1 MNWIASGF
9 PGLRF
14 AALGIIGASIF
25 GLGCGAS
32 DTDSGG
38 PRSPERQSSA
48 EYDLARDFFYKGQPR
63 AALDHI
69 RRSVELQDDN
79 SKALY
84 FASIIYMSFC
94 AGDQGFQSP
103 DCNLPEAEKYARLA
117 LKAQEDFR
125 DARNALGQILIDEG
139 KYAEAID
146 TLTPLVKDPAY
157 SAAHLA
163 WGNLGWAQVKAGQV
177 DDGITSLKNAV
188 ATDPQFCVG
197 HYRLARAYEKKGD
210 YPHAEESFTN
220 ALSVENEACKKLQDA
235 YEGRAGVRVRLK
247 NLDGARDDYSKCK
260 DLLPTSKAGQSC
272 SKMLADLTGSPTPPS
287 N

>member
-1 MNWIASGF
+1 M
-9 PGLRF
+9 
-14 AALGIIGASIF
+14 
-25 GLGCGAS
+25 GCGAT
-32 DTDSGG
+32 DTDSSG

-48 EYDLARDFFYKGQPR
+48 EYDLAKDYFYKGQPR

-69 RRSVELQDDN
+69 RRAVDLQDDN

-94 AGDQGFQSP
+94 AGDTGFQSP
-103 DCNLPEAEKYARLA
+103 DCNLVEAEKYARLA

-139 KYAEAID
+139 KFPEAIQ

-163 WGNLGWAQVKAGQV
+163 WGNLGWAQVKLGDV
-177 DDGITSLKNAV
+177 DAGITSLKNAI

-197 HYRLARAYEKKGD
+197 HYRLGRAYEKKGD
-210 YPHAEESFTN
+210 LPHAEESFTN
-220 ALSVENEACKKLQDA
+220 ALNVENEACKKLQDA
-235 YEGRAGVRVRLK
+235 YEGRAGVRVKLR
-247 NLDGARDDYSKCK
+247 NIDGARDDYSKCK

-272 SKMLADLTGSPTPPS
+272 TRMLADLASPQS
-287 N
+287 Q